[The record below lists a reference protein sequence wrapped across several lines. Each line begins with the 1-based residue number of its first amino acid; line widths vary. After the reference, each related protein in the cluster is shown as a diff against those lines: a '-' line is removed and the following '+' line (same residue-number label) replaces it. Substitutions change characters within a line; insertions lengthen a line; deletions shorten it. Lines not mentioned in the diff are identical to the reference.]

1 MVTQYENL
9 LSDELYEEVI
19 QYTKFIM
26 EKKTMQFT
34 TSTLTWIQLLKGNS
48 TPALIYDFS
57 NDSSD
62 IIYKLKKEIEKK
74 IPYYVQ
80 NLYFHILPN
89 LSYIN
94 WHKDSG
100 HIKAGLTLY
109 LNENWDKNWGGYLI
123 YEDGDEMKAIKP
135 NKNLA
140 ILQEN
145 TDMHCVSTVNIGA
158 DLRLSLQFFLSK
170 TQKIL

>member
-1 MVTQYENL
+1 MVTQYKDI
-9 LSDELYEEVI
+9 LSDELYKEVI
-19 QYTKFIM
+19 EYVNFTMK
-26 EKKTMQFT
+26 EKTMQFT
-34 TSTLTWIQLLKGNS
+34 TSTLTWLELLKGNS
-48 TPALIYDFS
+48 AAALIYDFS
-57 NDSSD
+57 NDKSD
-62 IIYKLKKEIEKK
+62 LIYRLKKEIENK
-74 IPYYVQ
+74 IPYYVE

-94 WHKDSG
+94 WHKDGG

-135 NKNLA
+135 DRNLG

-145 TDMHCVSTVNIGA
+145 TDSHCVSSVNIGA
-158 DLRLSLQFFLSK
+158 ELRLSLQFFLTK
-170 TQKIL
+170 TKKIV